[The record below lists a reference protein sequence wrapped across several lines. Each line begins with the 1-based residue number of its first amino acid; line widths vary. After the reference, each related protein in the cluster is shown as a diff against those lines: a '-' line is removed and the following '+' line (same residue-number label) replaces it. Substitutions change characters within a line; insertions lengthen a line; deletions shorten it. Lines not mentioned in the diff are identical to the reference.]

1 MKPGQI
7 PVAMAVLIF
16 FQNFSVSVAGVV
28 SNTIFAQ
35 TLTAAIPKYAP
46 SVSPAE
52 ALKAGSGASAVR
64 DMVPAEHTDELNGL
78 LRAYS
83 ESLGNVFYFLVGLA
97 VLATLVSFGMGWK
110 DVRKQKAGDEKATS
124 TTRKSGAA

>member
-1 MKPGQI
+1 
-7 PVAMAVLIF
+7 MAVLIF
-16 FQNFSVSVAGVV
+16 FQNFSTSVAGVV

-35 TLTAAIPKYAP
+35 TLTKSIPEYAP

-64 DMVPAEHTDELNGL
+64 GVVPAGHEDELEGL

-83 ESLGNVFYFLVGLA
+83 VSLRNVFYLLVALA
-97 VLATLVSFGMGWK
+97 VLATVVSFRMGWK
-110 DVRKQKAGDEKATS
+110 DVRKKQASPEKVQAS
-124 TTRKSGAA
+124 NKSSEV

>member
-1 MKPGQI
+1 
-7 PVAMAVLIF
+7 MAVLIF
-16 FQNFSVSVAGVV
+16 FQNFSTSVAGVV

-35 TLTAAIPKYAP
+35 TLTMSIQEYAP

-64 DMVPAEHTDELNGL
+64 DIIPVGHEDELEGL

-83 ESLGNVFYFLVGLA
+83 VGLRNVFYLLVSLA
-97 VLATLVSFGMGWK
+97 VLVTVVSFGIGWK
-110 DVRKQKAGDEKATS
+110 DVRKKTVGPEDEAHAKD
-124 TTRKSGAA
+124 KSSEV